1 MRPHALRRFTG
12 IPDSA
17 TLSDARAC
25 VRDGGTLIFPTDTV
39 YGIGCDPSDAVAVA
53 AVYAAKRRP
62 PDKPLSLHVAKSVD
76 ALPYVT
82 QLTPAALII
91 MEKLMPGPIAIV
103 VARNPARAA
112 AAVAGAATISIR
124 CPADDACC
132 AILTATGPLAATSAN
147 ISGMTPYDGMSD
159 EYDLLPDATLALVKG
174 PTRWRRESTV
184 LDCTAATA
192 KILRCGALPA
202 DSIRSALAGIAEL
215 ES

>member
-1 MRPHALRRFTG
+1 MRPDSLRRFTG

-25 VRDGGTLIFPTDTV
+25 VRGGGTLIFPTDTV
-39 YGIGCDPSDAVAVA
+39 YGIGCDPSDAYAVA

-62 PDKPLSLHVAKSVD
+62 PDKPLSLHVANSAD
-76 ALPYVT
+76 ALPFVT
-82 QLTPAALII
+82 RLTSAALTI

-103 VARNPARAA
+103 VERNPEVGA
-112 AAVAGAATISIR
+112 AAVGGAATISIR
-124 CPADDACC
+124 CPDDDACR
-132 AILTATGPLAATSAN
+132 AILSATGPLAATSAN
-147 ISGMTPYDGMSD
+147 VSGMTAYDGTGAD
-159 EYDLLPDATLALVKG
+159 FDLLPDATIALIKG

-184 LDCTAATA
+184 LDCTAAAA

-202 DSIRSALAGIAEL
+202 DVIRSALAGIAEL